1 MLTKLTGPIVH
12 GQGKG
17 RLAGFPTANLQCENA
32 AVLPPDGVYAMRV
45 YIDDAVYAGVTN
57 IGTRPTADDRSTTT
71 VETWILDYEGDL
83 YDQTITI
90 QPYAFLRDTRKFSSM
105 EDLKSQIDCDAE
117 RAKSYLNDAPAL
129 TAAITFSASET
140 QRLAARIGN
149 MLQKGDILVLRG
161 NLGAGKSEFA
171 RGLARGLGIE
181 GAVPS
186 PSFTI
191 LNVHENG
198 KLPMY
203 HFDWYRISDPEEL
216 YEIGIEEYLPGDGVT
231 LIEWA
236 ERAEELLPE
245 RRLEVH
251 IETLNAETRLL
262 RICPLG
268 GFPEIRL
275 QEDME

>member
-1 MLTKLTGPIVH
+1 MLTKLTGPIIH

-17 RLAGFPTANLQCENA
+17 HLAGFPTANLRCENTSTLPPEGVYAVRVLIENA
-32 AVLPPDGVYAMRV
+32 AYV
-45 YIDDAVYAGVTN
+45 GVTN
-57 IGTRPTADDRSTTT
+57 VGTRPTADDRSATT

-83 YDQTITI
+83 YGKKITI
-90 QPYAFLRDTRKFSSM
+90 FPYAYLRGTRKFSSM
-105 EDLKSQIDCDAE
+105 EELKAQIDLDAL
-117 RAKSYLNDAPAL
+117 RAKAYLDESPLL
-129 TAAITFSASET
+129 TAAITFSAEET
-140 QRLAARIGN
+140 QKLASCISAT
-149 MLQKGDILVLRG
+149 LQKGDVIVLRG

-191 LNVHENG
+191 LNVHESG
-198 KLPMY
+198 RLPLY
-203 HFDWYRISDPEEL
+203 HFDWYRISDAEEL

-231 LIEWA
+231 LVEWA
-236 ERAEELLPE
+236 ERAEELLPS

-251 IETLNAETRLL
+251 IDPLNETTRLL

-268 GFPEIRL
+268 NFPPIH
-275 QEDME
+275 MEGEKA

>member
-17 RLAGFPTANLQCENA
+17 RLAGFPTANLHCENTS
-32 AVLPPDGVYAMRV
+32 VLPPEGVYAMRV
-45 YIDDAVYAGVTN
+45 SIDDAVYAGVTN
-57 IGTRPTADDRSTTT
+57 IGTRPTADNRSATT
-71 VETWILDYEGDL
+71 VETWILDFEGDL
-83 YDQTITI
+83 YDKPLTIR
-90 QPYAFLRDTRKFSSM
+90 PYGFLRATRKFSSM
-105 EDLKSQIDCDAE
+105 EDLKSQIDRDAL
-117 RAKSYLNDAPAL
+117 RAREYLIQSPNL
-129 TAAITFSASET
+129 TGAVTFSAEET
-140 QRLAARIGN
+140 QKLASSIGN
-149 MLQKGDILVLRG
+149 TLQKGDIVVLRG
-161 NLGAGKSEFA
+161 DLGAGKSEFA

-191 LNVHENG
+191 LNVHESG
-198 KLPMY
+198 RLPLY
-203 HFDWYRISDPEEL
+203 HFDWYRISDAEEL
-216 YEIGIEEYLPGDGVT
+216 YEIGIEEYLPGDGIT

-236 ERAEELLPE
+236 ERAEELLPS

-251 IETLNAETRLL
+251 IETLNEETRLL

-275 QEDME
+275 QEDTE